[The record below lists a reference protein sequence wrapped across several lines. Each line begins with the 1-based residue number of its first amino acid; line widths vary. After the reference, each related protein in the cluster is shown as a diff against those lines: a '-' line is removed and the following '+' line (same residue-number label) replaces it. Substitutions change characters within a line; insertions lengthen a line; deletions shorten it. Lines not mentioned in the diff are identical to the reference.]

1 VDSPTENPRN
11 SRRDAGAPRPG
22 QIGKISFFRHFFFS
36 PGLGIFTYKLK
47 HTTMHKAVILL
58 TKANDSKIEALENVR
73 KFLRGYENDV
83 WDWYAIG
90 GRWNNHLA
98 PLQAAWRALGMA
110 GQHPY
115 CDHYHLP
122 EDGNVY
128 DVMPLKDCLSFVSSW
143 VQDPKKVEE
152 KLNHDKEYWKDDPSM
167 LEYLDGLYLSYKDG
181 EFSFESNVYNIDTG
195 EAESLPKNI
204 TNYWA
209 VMVDMHN

>member
-1 VDSPTENPRN
+1 
-11 SRRDAGAPRPG
+11 
-22 QIGKISFFRHFFFS
+22 
-36 PGLGIFTYKLK
+36 
-47 HTTMHKAVILL
+47 MHKAVILL

-98 PLQAAWRALGMA
+98 PEFETWRKIAHEKILTPLKGGGIAHNNIKDKHADLQAAWRALGMA